1 MEKLKKLSFTSIREK
16 LDTIKKNGHR
26 QQYTAVKIEKDQR
39 LIKIMIQVTILKNE
53 KHACVGFRTKG
64 HAGMSEAGQDIVCAA
79 ASVLIINTVNAIDR
93 YTSDETSLVSDD
105 EEGVIEFELPNSPSE
120 RAALLLDAM
129 ILGL

>member
-1 MEKLKKLSFTSIREK
+1 MKSMHVWFSYERTCR
-16 LDTIKKNGHR
+16 
-26 QQYTAVKIEKDQR
+26 
-39 LIKIMIQVTILKNE
+39 NE
-53 KHACVGFRTKG
+53 RGG
-64 HAGMSEAGQDIVCAA
+64 AGYVCAA

-129 ILGL
+129 ILGLESIADDENYEQYIDITFEEV

>member
-1 MEKLKKLSFTSIREK
+1 
-16 LDTIKKNGHR
+16 
-26 QQYTAVKIEKDQR
+26 
-39 LIKIMIQVTILKNE
+39 MIQVTILKNE

-64 HAGMSEAGQDIVCAA
+64 HAGMSEAGQDIVYAA

-129 ILGL
+129 ILGLESIADDEHYEQYIDITFEEV

>member
-1 MEKLKKLSFTSIREK
+1 M
-16 LDTIKKNGHR
+16 
-26 QQYTAVKIEKDQR
+26 
-39 LIKIMIQVTILKNE
+39 VTDSSTQLLRSKRSTLNQDHDSGNDFKNE

-93 YTSDETSLVSDD
+93 YTSDETSLISDD

-129 ILGL
+129 ILGLESIADDENYEQYIDITFEEV